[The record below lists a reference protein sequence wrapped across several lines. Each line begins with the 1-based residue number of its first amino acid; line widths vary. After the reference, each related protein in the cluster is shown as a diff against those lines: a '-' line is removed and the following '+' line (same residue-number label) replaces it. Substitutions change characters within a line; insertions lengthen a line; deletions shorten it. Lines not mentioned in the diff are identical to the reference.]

1 MSSKRGRVGLVAML
15 VTIALLGVLGVL
27 PARAQDVDF
36 PPWPIIYDGTVEVD
50 GELLSSGMLT
60 AHIGDWTS
68 SAVPVVG
75 GRFACGN
82 PCLIVG
88 PPTLAY
94 VGSEV
99 TFRLAG
105 VERPSL
111 LTFDFPQLG
120 EPDRRSVTLEFS
132 TGSGVSLWVI
142 GLIGFA
148 AVALGGGVVALM
160 FRRGPRG

>member
-1 MSSKRGRVGLVAML
+1 MSSKLGRVGLVML
-15 VTIALLGVLGVL
+15 VTIALLGVLA
-27 PARAQDVDF
+27 ARAQDVDF

-120 EPDRRSVTLEFS
+120 EPDRRAVTLEFS
-132 TGSGVSLWVI
+132 TGSGVSLWVT
-142 GLIGFA
+142 GLIGLT

-160 FRRGPRG
+160 FRRGASG